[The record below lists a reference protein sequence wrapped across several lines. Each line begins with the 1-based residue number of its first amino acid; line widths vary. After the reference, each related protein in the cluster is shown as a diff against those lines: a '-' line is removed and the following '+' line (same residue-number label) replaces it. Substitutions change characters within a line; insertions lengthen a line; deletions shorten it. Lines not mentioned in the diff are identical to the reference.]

1 MIAELTILPLGEGAH
16 LSEALVPVLEL
27 IERSGL
33 EHQVTP
39 MGTLIEGSGEELWPL
54 LRLCHEAA
62 RRAAPRVVTEVRLDD
77 GAGARLAASVR
88 HLEHRLGRSV
98 SK

>member
-1 MIAELTILPLGEGAH
+1 MIAELTILPLGDGAH
-16 LSEALVPVLEL
+16 LSEALAPVLEL

-33 EHQVTP
+33 EHQVTA
-39 MGTLIEGSGEELWPL
+39 MGTLIEGPPEELWGL
-54 LRLCHEAA
+54 LRRCHEAA
-62 RRAAPRVVTEVRLDD
+62 REGAPRVVTEIRLDD

-88 HLEHRLGRSV
+88 HVEHRLGRTL